1 MVCLEIW
8 CCGYKGENLDHNDC
22 KMERWNFRVFW
33 EKKSCTQ
40 IYFGSRLPCRAT
52 LYLCLRHTFPFLTFQ
67 KRPLPVSLNVA
78 VIEFGTQGIGHRLAL
93 DILEIWSPPQ
103 NKTQAIIWKILTNLK
118 YIQSLTSTNNNNQ
131 QSNLRNQKHLKK
143 KHNWTSGFIMRLFFS
158 LSLFQIKF
166 FSFF

>member
-1 MVCLEIW
+1 MLW
-8 CCGYKGENLDHNDC
+8 LYKGENLDHNDC

-40 IYFGSRLPCRAT
+40 IYFGSRLPCRANFHS
-52 LYLCLRHTFPFLTFQ
+52 LSLPSPHFPLFDF
-67 KRPLPVSLNVA
+67 P
-78 VIEFGTQGIGHRLAL
+78 
-93 DILEIWSPPQ
+93 
-103 NKTQAIIWKILTNLK
+103 KTAFIC
-118 YIQSLTSTNNNNQ
+118 QSECRGNWVWNAGDWALTSIGYFGARLKIKPKQSSGKSWQIWNTFNLWPQ
-131 QSNLRNQKHLKK
+131 QIIITSNPTSEIKSIKK